1 MSKENELDWS
11 LIHKIMDGT
20 ATQRE
25 SAKWKELTRQQA
37 AYAALI
43 PLLRRVRVEQQDTT
57 SPFYAMDAWQ
67 DFKTKLPAQSAV
79 IQQAVSLPR
88 VFRLWQKAGMAAAVA
103 LIFSLCWWLY
113 PSLHHSSIKTVA
125 ALVTYTVPNGQ
136 KKRITLPDSTQIWVN
151 AGSLIKVP
159 AEWGEDA
166 IREVWLEGEAFFEV
180 RENPSRPFVV
190 HTPETAVRVLG
201 TSFNIEAYYQ
211 VPVAVTVATGK
222 VRFSSQGGQSV
233 TLTQNQRSIW
243 MTGESEFQTMQTEAS
258 LYSAWREGIL
268 LFRDEP
274 LLKVIRTLERR
285 FNVPI
290 NVVGPI
296 GEDQYC
302 TARFAAGESLDNILE
317 SLRHI
322 YGLTITERAGTI
334 LIQSKQKRK

>member
-25 SAKWKELTRQQA
+25 SAKWEELTRQQA

-43 PLLRRVRVEQQDTT
+43 PLLRKVRVEQQDTT
-57 SPFYAMDAWQ
+57 SPFYAMNAWQ
-67 DFKTKLPAQSAV
+67 DFKTRLPAQSTV
-79 IQQAVSLPR
+79 IQSLPR

-113 PSLHHSSIKTVA
+113 PSLHHSSVKTVA

-136 KKRITLPDSTQIWVN
+136 KKRITLPDSTQIWMN
-151 AGSLIKVP
+151 AGTLIKVP
-159 AEWGEDA
+159 AKWGEDS

-190 HTPETAVRVLG
+190 HTPETVVRVLG
-201 TSFNIEAYYQ
+201 TSFNIEAYDQ
-211 VPVAVTVATGK
+211 VPVAVTVTSGK
-222 VRFSSQGGQSV
+222 VRFSSQRGQSV
-233 TLTQNQRSIW
+233 TLTQNQRSVW
-243 MTGESEFQTMQTEAS
+243 MMGESEFQTIQTEAF
-258 LYSAWREGIL
+258 LYCAWREGIL

-274 LLKVIRTLERR
+274 LLKVISTLERR
-285 FNVPI
+285 FNIPI
-290 NVVGPI
+290 KVAGPI
-296 GEDQYC
+296 GEDQYF

-317 SLRHI
+317 SLQHI
-322 YGLTITERAGTI
+322 YGLSITHKEGFI
-334 LIQSKQKRK
+334 LIQSK